1 MAGGMKLLRH
11 NDVETWCKRCTAC
24 GRCKA
29 TVRGHGELQQSRHG
43 AFNERVSD
51 DLIGPLYRTERA
63 NEDIVLMQDHFTKRI
78 EGAAIPTK
86 EAMIVADVIV
96 HEWVYKH
103 GTPLNLHSDRG
114 TEFMCWIMLYK
125 NELLI
130 VCSSDAQK
138 ISCPVSAIVR
148 SGAVRKKKKTRPHQS
163 SHRRDALSPCS
174 VSSSVFTHLTIC
186 YYSNQC
192 TVTSEFRARTLFRQ
206 LA

>member
-103 GTPLNLHSDRG
+103 GTPLNLHSDQG
-114 TEFMCWIMLYK
+114 TEFTTAMHSCMCDPLRIHKTYSTVY
-125 NELLI
+125 NPQ
-130 VCSSDAQK
+130 SN
-138 ISCPVSAIVR
+138 
-148 SGAVRKKKKTRPHQS
+148 AVVER
-163 SHRRDALSPCS
+163 C
-174 VSSSVFTHLTIC
+174 
-186 YYSNQC
+186 N
-192 TVTSEFRARTLFRQ
+192 RTL
-206 LA
+206 LSML